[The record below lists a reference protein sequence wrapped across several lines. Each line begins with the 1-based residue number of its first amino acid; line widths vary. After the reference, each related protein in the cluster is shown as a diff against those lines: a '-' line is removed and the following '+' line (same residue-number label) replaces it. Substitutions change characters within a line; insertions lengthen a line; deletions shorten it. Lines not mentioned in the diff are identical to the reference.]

1 MAIKRYTQAES
12 ATVTSFV
19 SFLNENKAGT
29 FLENMTIGGDSSE
42 QLSVSDG
49 KSTFQITFV
58 STGATN
64 NKSSFICKYGSVT
77 WSGATYNSG
86 YLKFNEAVLCDNGL
100 LLRCH
105 HKYSSSSDE
114 NYAYFGLTADQDG
127 DLAVIYPEN
136 TSGVGTTTRVVAYD
150 STVASTYTSQPQFG
164 ATLSSLAPMV
174 PVSADNTATLPYAYS
189 AISSQVSER
198 GIYIF
203 DIDGTAFISNGVW
216 YIKDGA

>member
-29 FLENMTIGGDSSE
+29 FLENMTIGGDSSN

-49 KSTFQITFV
+49 KSSFEISFV
-58 STGATN
+58 SSGATT
-64 NKSSFICKYGSVT
+64 NKSSFIGKYYTET
-77 WSGATYNSG
+77 WSGASYSG
-86 YLKFNEAVLCDNGL
+86 YLKLNEAVLCNNGL
-100 LLRCH
+100 LLRCRLKH
-105 HKYSSSSDE
+105 NASSIT
-114 NYAYFGLTADQDG
+114 NAYFGLTADQDG
-127 DLAVIYPEN
+127 NLAVIYPN
-136 TSGVGTTTRVVAYD
+136 DDNGVGTTTRVVAYD

-164 ATLSSLAPMV
+164 TTLSSLAPMV